1 MDRRTKIVLA
11 IISFSAVAGA
21 VTVVR
26 GARFENAADSAQLAE
41 GMALTFQFK
50 PGLARHFADH
60 GSFNGLD
67 PAALSGA
74 RQGEYVEAVVFEDAR
89 DGAITVAARFR
100 QSGFFGQ
107 FRGKRLSITTLDGG
121 RSWKC
126 KVPAVQIGFFTSTAD
141 LLKALRPCI

>member
-1 MDRRTKIVLA
+1 MA
-11 IISFSAVAGA
+11 ILFSAISGA
-21 VTVVR
+21 VYVV
-26 GARFENAADSAQLAE
+26 GSARFENAADNAQLAE

-107 FRGKRLSITTLDGG
+107 FRGKTFSITTLDGG
-121 RSWKC
+121 STWKC
-126 KVPAVQIGFFTSTAD
+126 KIPMIHVGFLTSTSD
-141 LLKALRPCI
+141 LLGALKPCNQPGRK